1 MPGVTRAGVHI
12 GQLRSLHSVIPY
24 VVENIKEY
32 FLGFFSHD
40 SPHDTRKLRFGHCL
54 LRAGFNIFFF
64 SHSNPKYPPSG
75 LGLGLA

>member
-1 MPGVTRAGVHI
+1 M
-12 GQLRSLHSVIPY
+12 
-24 VVENIKEY
+24 VENIKK
-32 FLGFFSHD
+32 GFFDLFSEY
-40 SPHDTRKLRFGHCL
+40 SPQNKRELRFGHCL